1 MSYYSNLKSHP
12 NKRLDEHLLNVAENC
27 ENFCKNLSIK
37 DKNLYTQISF
47 FIGLSHDFAKSTSFF
62 QKYLL
67 NGEKSKYRYHGFLS
81 AVFGYYV
88 IKNYLK
94 ENNISHELDLSVL
107 SYLVIVKHHGDLSNV
122 SGSNGEWYKVS
133 SNDASFGGK
142 QLKDIEKNVENDN
155 GYDLRKFYSNYN
167 IRLNDF
173 IKEYD
178 SLIKEISYK
187 LEDLSFEENI
197 ENYFTLIFL
206 YSLLIDSDKVDASET
221 ELFKRPNIPSN
232 IVDSYKKSEF
242 SNNVEG
248 INNIREKAYQEVNNK
263 VSMIDLNNH
272 IYSISLPTG
281 SGKTL
286 TAFNFAVKLKE
297 RIKTEKN
304 INPRIIYSLPF
315 LSIIDQNDK
324 VIREILEK
332 ENITDTN
339 ALLKHNYLSDM
350 TKYKVNDVMDLDL
363 NNVRILI
370 EGWNSE
376 IIITTFIQFFY
387 SLISNKNRSLRKFH
401 NIVNS
406 IIILDEIQAVPYKYW
421 NILNI
426 FLKKLA
432 YEFNCWIVL
441 MTATQPLIF
450 KEQDHEIIPL
460 ISNKEEY
467 YDTFNRIKYEFNL
480 ENTPFEDFKN
490 QIITEIE
497 NNPQKD
503 IMIVLNTVSSSKELY
518 NYIKKYFEEECW
530 TIKVNH
536 ENGLLNVGEEI
547 SLVYLSTNIIP
558 KHRLSKISDLKN
570 SDKRKIIVTTQL
582 IEAGVDISVDIIYR
596 DLAPIDSIIQTAGR
610 CNRNNTQDK
619 GLVKVVSLV
628 NENDKKFSSMI
639 YDSILL
645 NNTKDLLKNIQS
657 CSENEFNL
665 LTSNKYN
672 ELLLEHG
679 SQDKELLKTLNILN
693 FSEIPV
699 KFKLINKS
707 YEKIDVF
714 INIDEKS
721 DKLWDKFVK
730 MQEMENNFKRKEE
743 FLKIKSD
750 FYNYIISVNS
760 KKFGTTNVCNDWLGY
775 LTLNDIDR
783 KYDIET
789 GFRFEDEENA
799 FII

>member
-1 MSYYSNLKSHP
+1 MSYYSKLKSHP
-12 NKRLDEHLLNVAENC
+12 NKRLEEHLLNVAENC

-67 NGEKSKYRYHGFLS
+67 DGVKSKYRYHGFLS

-94 ENNISHELDLSVL
+94 QNNIQNNDLPAL
-107 SYLVIVKHHGDLSNV
+107 TYMVINKHHGNLGNA
-122 SGSNGEWYKVS
+122 SGTSGEWNKVS
-133 SNDASFGGK
+133 QNNASFGAK
-142 QLKDIEKNVENDN
+142 QIQNIKENILKDN
-155 GYDLRKFYSNYN
+155 GYDLKQFYSTYN
-167 IRLNDF
+167 IDLEDF
-173 IKEYD
+173 IKEYE
-178 SLIKEISYK
+178 SLIKEISYA
-187 LEDLSFEENI
+187 LDDLSFSKNI
-197 ENYFTLIFL
+197 DNYFTIIFL
-206 YSLLIDSDKVDASET
+206 YSLLIDADKIDASQT
-221 ELFKRPNIPSN
+221 ELFKRPYIPSN
-232 IVDSYKKSEF
+232 IVDDYKKIKFS
-242 SNNVEG
+242 SNNEG
-248 INNIREKAYQEVNNK
+248 INGIREKAYQEVNSK
-263 VSMIDLNNH
+263 VSQIDLNNH

-286 TAFNFAVKLKE
+286 NAFNFAVKLKE
-297 RIKTEKN
+297 RINNEKN

-332 ENITDTN
+332 QNLTNTN

-350 TKYKVNDVMDLDL
+350 NYKVEETKNLNL
-363 NNVRILI
+363 NNARILI

-401 NIVNS
+401 NMVNS

-421 NILNI
+421 NILNTC
-426 FLKKLA
+426 LKKLA

-450 KEQDHEIIPL
+450 KEEEHEIIPL
-460 ISNKEEY
+460 IENKTEY
-467 YDTFNRIKYEFNL
+467 YDTFNRINYEFNL
-480 ENTPFEDFKN
+480 EKTPFDDFKN
-490 QIITEIE
+490 QIIKEIE

-503 IMIVLNTVSSSKELY
+503 IMIVLNTVNSSKELY
-518 NYIKKYFEEECW
+518 EHLKEYFEEEY
-530 TIKVNH
+530 
-536 ENGLLNVGEEI
+536 ENLELNPDNGTLI
-547 SLVYLSTNIIP
+547 IDKDTFLVYLSTNIIP
-558 KHRLSKISDLKN
+558 KHRLSKINDLKKR
-570 SDKRKIIVTTQL
+570 DKRKIIVTTQL

-610 CNRNNTQDK
+610 CNRNNTKEK
-619 GLVKVVSLV
+619 GLVKIVSLI
-628 NENDKKFSSMI
+628 NEKGRKYSSMI

-645 NNTKDLLKNIQS
+645 SNTEDLLKNIYT

-672 ELLLEHG
+672 ELLIKHG
-679 SQDKELLKTLNILN
+679 SQDNKLLKTLNILN
-693 FSEIPV
+693 FKEISET
-699 KFKLINKS
+699 FKLIDET
-707 YEKIDVF
+707 YEKRDVF
-714 INIDEKS
+714 VNLNNES
-721 DKLWDKFVK
+721 NNLWDKFKEMQK
-730 MQEMENNFKRKEE
+730 MGNNFKRKEE
-743 FLKIKSD
+743 FLKIKSE
-750 FYNYIISVNS
+750 FYNYVISVNLE
-760 KKFGTTNVCNDWLGY
+760 KFGSAQVCNDWLGY
-775 LTLNDIDR
+775 LTQNDINR

-789 GFRFEDEENA
+789 GFKFEDEEDVLM
-799 FII
+799 F